1 LESPIT
7 ARTQIEVGNVQP
19 RGAIKQKGGC
29 LAAFS
34 ISFCPRPI
42 HEFFT
47 MRMEA
52 WRFEH
57 SYPIRGQLTPQPF
70 HSASLAITS
79 SSVTFNAF
87 ASAAI
92 PTKDFF
98 LAALVQRT
106 S

>member
-1 LESPIT
+1 VKHASNQKAAVTPPFLFHSIQDHP
-7 ARTQIEVGNVQP
+7 RTLRQAQG
-19 RGAIKQKGGC
+19 K
-29 LAAFS
+29 
-34 ISFCPRPI
+34 
-42 HEFFT
+42 FFT
-47 MRMEA
+47 NTRMEA